1 MPALMVSDKRA
12 EKEAEKLQLDPLFQD
27 VARKTK
33 LNSSSSLMLPKI
45 MWVQNNRPEIL
56 DQIKYFLT
64 SNDFFV
70 FKLCGEVVTDYFNAV
85 KFHYLLNEKMYPQK
99 LIKSLGI
106 SDQKLPRVEDAG
118 KRVGTINKKIAAD
131 IGITDTAA
139 IILSSY
145 DAICSFI
152 GSGASDE
159 GDSSDV
165 SGTVTVFRTLS
176 KKNSITPSPKI
187 YDIPFYLENARIV
200 GGSNNLGGGLIEWV
214 KQCY

>member
-1 MPALMVSDKRA
+1 
-12 EKEAEKLQLDPLFQD
+12 
-27 VARKTK
+27 
-33 LNSSSSLMLPKI
+33 
-45 MWVQNNRPEIL
+45 
-56 DQIKYFLT
+56 
-64 SNDFFV
+64 
-70 FKLCGEVVTDYFNAV
+70 
-85 KFHYLLNEKMYPQK
+85 MYPQK

-139 IILSSY
+139 IILSKADRTNVDPWILYCIDHIHIYKSGTFEHCPCH
-145 DAICSFI
+145 ILSGMHSFQTKK
-152 GSGASDE
+152 
-159 GDSSDV
+159 DS

-200 GGSNNLGGGLIEWV
+200 GGSNNLSDLINFCGYIFSF
-214 KQCY
+214 KR